1 MEFKMTTPETKECP
15 FCAETIKYNAIIC
28 RYCKQKLSVANK
40 EGTLSNQIKTF
51 KENLSSG
58 IDKAKHIAGEAVQ
71 KINPVSKKS
80 KGKTLNPSPSKL
92 AETENPKV
100 TNSISETVNDIWKK
114 FSGKSTAITKEA
126 ATGATELADKIW
138 NKTGEA
144 GDVLRGLID
153 KTGDA
158 LKPDEAK
165 KILSE
170 CKDIAVIIAKIS
182 IKAYSKDA
190 SGIIKKRTLAGAAL
204 GLFTYGPFIGAT
216 LGAAYGIYEIASK
229 DPSLVEDAKEL
240 LGKANTVVALV
251 RQAYNADLSMEAVK
265 QQTLSA

>member
-1 MEFKMTTPETKECP
+1 MTTPETKECP

-28 RYCKQKLSVANK
+28 RYCKKKLPVANK
-40 EGTLSNQIKTF
+40 EGPLSNQLKTIKET
-51 KENLSSG
+51 LSSG
-58 IDKAKHIAGEAVQ
+58 TDTAKHLAGKAVQ
-71 KINPVSKKS
+71 TINPFPKKSVSK
-80 KGKTLNPSPSKL
+80 
-92 AETENPKV
+92 
-100 TNSISETVNDIWKK
+100 TVNDIWKK

-144 GDVLRGLID
+144 GAVLQGLIG
-153 KTGDA
+153 KTGEK
-158 LKPDEAK
+158 LKTDEAK
-165 KILSE
+165 QILSE
-170 CKDIAVIIAKIS
+170 CKDIAIIIAKIS

-216 LGAAYGIYEIASK
+216 LGAAYGIYEVASK

-251 RQAYNADLSMEAVK
+251 REAYNADLSMEAVK
-265 QQTLSA
+265 QQLPA

>member
-1 MEFKMTTPETKECP
+1 MKTVIKKYISGGKNIIEKTKRRISIP
-15 FCAETIKYNAIIC
+15 YVKKPDFI
-28 RYCKQKLSVANK
+28 S
-40 EGTLSNQIKTF
+40 
-51 KENLSSG
+51 NLSW
-58 IDKAKHIAGEAVQ
+58 
-71 KINPVSKKS
+71 
-80 KGKTLNPSPSKL
+80 
-92 AETENPKV
+92 NPKD
-100 TNSISETVNDIWKK
+100 TAKTVNDIWKK

-126 ATGATELADKIW
+126 ATGAAELSDKIW

-144 GDVLRGLID
+144 GAVLHGLID

-158 LKPDEAK
+158 LKTDEAK

-190 SGIIKKRTLAGAAL
+190 SGIIKKRTLTGAAL

-216 LGAAYGIYEIASK
+216 LGAAYGIYEVASK

-251 RQAYNADLSMEAVK
+251 REAYNTDLSMEAVK
-265 QQTLSA
+265 QQTLPA